1 MSFCVVLEGTSPDV
15 QLPIEISEM
24 EAFTLSAA
32 LTGIQFAWP
41 LGPQFAAGCAVEA
54 EQMAIQPPAG
64 LTVRRARRGLLA
76 LTGNVPSCPNET
88 SVISGG
94 QWNGHSVGGLKIY
107 AAEPVLTPLPCD
119 YGLVRIPEAPR
130 GSR

>member
-64 LTVRRARRGLLA
+64 
-76 LTGNVPSCPNET
+76 
-88 SVISGG
+88 
-94 QWNGHSVGGLKIY
+94 
-107 AAEPVLTPLPCD
+107 
-119 YGLVRIPEAPR
+119 
-130 GSR
+130 